1 MSSVSSV
8 LGART
13 GAWIA
18 VLMALALYGLLAFDQ
33 GHLLSVAEG
42 ASAFD
47 TNYIHELVHD
57 ARHTAAFP
65 CH

>member
-1 MSSVSSV
+1 MSTRFRSPA
-8 LGART
+8 LA
-13 GAWIA
+13 AWAALIF
-18 VLMALALYGLLAFDQ
+18 ALALYALVAFDQ

-57 ARHTAAFP
+57 ARHTVGFP